1 MSSWLVPFTG
11 PAQRKSEASISVRD
25 APTARFPGNDSN
37 RWSKF
42 ADFGDTMTLRP
53 AFQDGNRRRR
63 LPLNSEFSVAGSY
76 RYDCSSPVRWILSH
90 VGRHKLFAI
99 TAVVAMVAHNGLNS
113 MVQWLIGRAFDRLL
127 QDTLDRDAL
136 LSITIALIV
145 IVASPQRARSR
156 RILPRQITAQRLER
170 DSREELYQSLPRQEP
185 DLPQQPAGRRLDG
198 ARQQR
203 RSPAEP

>member
-1 MSSWLVPFTG
+1 MAG
-11 PAQRKSEASISVRD
+11 PSYQARSAEIGGKHSVRD

-42 ADFGDTMTLRP
+42 DFGDTMTLRP
-53 AFQDGNRRRR
+53 AFRAGNRRRR

-76 RYDCSSPVRWILSH
+76 RYDRSSPVRWILSH

-99 TAVVAMVAHNGLNS
+99 AAFVAMVGHNGLNS

-127 QDTLDRDAL
+127 QEHPDRDAL

-145 IVASPQRARSR
+145 IVVDPQRARSR
-156 RILPRQITAQRLER
+156 RLTALR
-170 DSREELYQSLPRQEP
+170 D
-185 DLPQQPAGRRLDG
+185 D
-198 ARQQR
+198 R
-203 RSPAEP
+203 RSGSSGIAGKSFTSRCSARARHSTTASASAT